1 MSRSLS
7 LTRNGGALWGR
18 TINSFWRAFQ
28 FKKVSQVLSRVGYL
42 PAELQGY
49 AHAADVHTSA
59 ARKIYQLQAKRG
71 SGPSSEARVYVQP
84 GYGAFTGS
92 AWVSKVTDRP
102 VSKYNDGFPRLRNS
116 RGEPCSVHRQTPLGS
131 TGNGAIS
138 LLPIK
143 HIHMH
148 TNTHTHT
155 HIHTYTHAC
164 KNIYARTHTHTHTHM
179 EAYMHACTV
188 L

>member
-1 MSRSLS
+1 M
-7 LTRNGGALWGR
+7 
-18 TINSFWRAFQ
+18 
-28 FKKVSQVLSRVGYL
+28 
-42 PAELQGY
+42 
-49 AHAADVHTSA
+49 
-59 ARKIYQLQAKRG
+59 
-71 SGPSSEARVYVQP
+71 
-84 GYGAFTGS
+84 
-92 AWVSKVTDRP
+92 
-102 VSKYNDGFPRLRNS
+102 SKYNDGFPRLRNS

-164 KNIYARTHTHTHTHM
+164 KNIYARTHTHTHTHTHTWKHTCT
-179 EAYMHACTV
+179 HALSYEFARGCDHVPIKHICLHVIHARIRAVISIHTATLAPKQPKIQPKKYTKPQLAEFSSTHSAV
-188 L
+188 RDCQNPFAHRQARHRQVVRRYRRHLPGLGVD